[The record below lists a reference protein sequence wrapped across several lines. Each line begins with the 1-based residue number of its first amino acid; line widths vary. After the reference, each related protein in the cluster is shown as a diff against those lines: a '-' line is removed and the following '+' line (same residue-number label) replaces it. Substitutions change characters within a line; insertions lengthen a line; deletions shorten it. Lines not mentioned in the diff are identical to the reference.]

1 MEKDKYYKI
10 LFLTGAIWNIFV
22 AIACLFASLFMLDL
36 VSVVFGIQPPLT
48 LIWLHFFLGFIFIFG
63 IGYFYISKNL
73 EKNHLVVVMG
83 VMEKYM
89 VTIVALI
96 FFLISDIGLIGF
108 LLCSVDF
115 IFGCLYLEFLLYKR
129 KS

>member
-1 MEKDKYYKI
+1 V
-10 LFLTGAIWNIFV
+10 GAIWNIFV
-22 AIACLFASLFMLDL
+22 ALACLFASLFMLDL
-36 VSVVFGIQPPLT
+36 VSAVFGIQPPLT

-63 IGYFYISKNL
+63 IGYFFVSKNL
-73 EKNHLVVVMG
+73 EENQLVVVMG

-115 IFGCLYLEFLLYKR
+115 IFGCLYLEFLLYKN
-129 KS
+129 KK